1 MTEPNPNTQRPELD
15 DGLRR
20 LVLARASAINGTLL
34 TRLSTVS
41 DDLDAGHHLAAI
53 GGLDG
58 IEREIATMRS
68 FLLLLS

>member
-1 MTEPNPNTQRPELD
+1 MTKPNPQPQPPDLD
-15 DGLRR
+15 DALRR
-20 LVLARASAINGTLL
+20 LVLARASAINGKLL
-34 TRLSTVS
+34 ARFSTVS

>member
-1 MTEPNPNTQRPELD
+1 MTEPNRNPQPSDLD
-15 DGLRR
+15 DAFRR
-20 LVLARASAINGTLL
+20 LVLARASAINGKLL
-34 TRLSTVS
+34 ARLSTVS
-41 DDLDAGHHLAAI
+41 DDLDAGGHRAVI